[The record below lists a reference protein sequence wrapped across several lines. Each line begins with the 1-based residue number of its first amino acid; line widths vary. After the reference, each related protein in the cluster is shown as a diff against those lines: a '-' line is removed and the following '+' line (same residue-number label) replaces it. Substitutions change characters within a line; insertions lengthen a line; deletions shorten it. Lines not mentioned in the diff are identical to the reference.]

1 MHTTTDAKTL
11 ADALATLKRYAGNG
25 NGNLRAAAVAE
36 LRVPDDGNAL
46 IVRRFAMRTNT
57 DATASIAADRTT
69 AGTVHVN
76 ADALAAAIKG
86 ASGPVTV
93 AIDGERVTVRTD
105 GGSASLPVFD
115 AADFPTAPT
124 FNYGTLATVAASEL
138 DAFRGVLR
146 AAGNGDARAVLASV
160 YFDSKYAQAVATD
173 TYRMHGATL
182 ADVRGTAI
190 IPSDVLA
197 IAAAGTKGAITIEA
211 TDDGGRFA
219 VHYLRVTRSGRAM
232 PRAVYVRVQGF
243 AVEGPYPNY
252 ASLIPDADAAV
263 AVWSVTDAAGTA
275 DVLAAFANKQ
285 NVPAVLA
292 AAGSAVTVTAS
303 FPDGTRNALA
313 PIVAGGE
320 PIEAAFNPKYA
331 AEAIA
336 HSGDGTTVRLRDG
349 LKAAHF
355 TNGDRY
361 ALLMPM
367 RVA

>member
-1 MHTTTDAKTL
+1 MHTTTDAKAL

-25 NGNLRAAAVAE
+25 NGSPKAAAVAE

-76 ADALAAAIKG
+76 ADALAGAIKG

-93 AIDGERVTVRTD
+93 AIDGDRVTVRTD

-124 FNYGTLATVAASEL
+124 FTYGTLATVAASEL

-182 ADVRGTAI
+182 ADVRGNAI

-219 VHYLRVTRSGRAM
+219 VHYLRVTGTAKV

-252 ASLIPDADAAV
+252 ASLIPDADTAV
-263 AVWSVTDAAGTA
+263 SVWSVADAAGTA
-275 DVLAAFANKQ
+275 DVLSAFANKK

-313 PIVAGGE
+313 PIAAGGD
-320 PIEAAFNPKYA
+320 PIEIAFNAKYA

-336 HSGDGTTVRLRDG
+336 HSGDGTTVRIRDG

-367 RVA
+367 RVN